1 MGGIFNAVSNVVENV
16 GDFAG
21 NVIETAVDNPIATAA
36 VLIGAPYLAGELLA
50 GELLAGE
57 ALAGGLGADLIAP
70 EIAALGATGTSAGL
84 GGIGAGLI
92 APEITALGTSLG
104 ANTFPSLDFINSIIP
119 KTEEAAASTFGS
131 STAADIAAAEAA
143 SAAQYTGGTGLS
155 QTLFGST
162 PVLTP
167 AAIAEGA
174 VPVATQGILG
184 AGGTFNPLSGSL
196 LSNIIPSTPTDFLT
210 SFIPKT
216 PADIAKTLG
225 TSALLGAATNALIP
239 KPAIAE
245 VNMNIPQSNI
255 PQYGTGQTIFNAY
268 NSAKQGVNNILYPQ
282 GLLTTQPRTAGI
294 YSNYLQQQ
302 GLI

>member
-1 MGGIFNAVSNVVENV
+1 MSVVTNFV
-16 GDFAG
+16 GDTISS
-21 NVIETAVDNPIATAA
+21 VIDTVTDHPLETAVLIA
-36 VLIGAPYLAGELLA
+36 APYLA

-57 ALAGGLGADLIAP
+57 ALAG
-70 EIAALGATGTSAGL
+70 
-84 GGIGAGLI
+84 
-92 APEITALGTSLG
+92 
-104 ANTFPSLDFINSIIP
+104 
-119 KTEEAAASTFGS
+119 EAAAATFGS
-131 STAADIAAAEAA
+131 STAAEIAAAEAA
-143 SAAQYTGGTGLS
+143 SAAAYTGGTGLT
-155 QTLFGST
+155 QTLLGST
-162 PVLTP
+162 PGLT
-167 AAIAEGA
+167 AQAIAEGA

-184 AGGTFNPLSGSL
+184 AGGSFNPLAGYL
-196 LSNIIPSTPTDFLT
+196 GNIIPSTPTDFLT

-239 KPAIAE
+239 KTEVAG

-268 NSAKQGVNNILYPQ
+268 NSAKQGINNILYPQ
-282 GLLTTQPRTAGI
+282 GLLGTQQPRTAGI

>member
-1 MGGIFNAVSNVVENV
+1 MGGVANFV
-16 GDFAG
+16 GDTISS
-21 NVIETAVDNPIATAA
+21 VIDTVTDHPLETAVLIA
-36 VLIGAPYLAGELLA
+36 APYLA

-57 ALAGGLGADLIAP
+57 ALAG
-70 EIAALGATGTSAGL
+70 
-84 GGIGAGLI
+84 
-92 APEITALGTSLG
+92 
-104 ANTFPSLDFINSIIP
+104 
-119 KTEEAAASTFGS
+119 EAAAATFGS
-131 STAADIAAAEAA
+131 STAAEIAAAEAA

-184 AGGTFNPLSGSL
+184 AGGSFNPLAGYL
-196 LSNIIPSTPTDFLT
+196 GNIIPSTPTDFLT

-216 PADIAKTLG
+216 PADITKTLG
-225 TSALLGAATNALIP
+225 TSAILGAATNALIP
-239 KPAIAE
+239 KQEVAG

-255 PQYGTGQTIFNAY
+255 TQYGTGQTIFNAY

-282 GLLTTQPRTAGI
+282 GLLGTQQPRTAGI

>member
-1 MGGIFNAVSNVVENV
+1 MGGVANFV
-16 GDFAG
+16 GDTISS
-21 NVIETAVDNPIATAA
+21 VIDTVTDHPLETAVLIA
-36 VLIGAPYLAGELLA
+36 APYLA

-57 ALAGGLGADLIAP
+57 ALAG
-70 EIAALGATGTSAGL
+70 
-84 GGIGAGLI
+84 
-92 APEITALGTSLG
+92 
-104 ANTFPSLDFINSIIP
+104 
-119 KTEEAAASTFGS
+119 EAAAATFGS
-131 STAADIAAAEAA
+131 STAAEIAAAEAA
-143 SAAQYTGGTGLS
+143 SAAAYTGGTGLT
-155 QTLFGST
+155 QTLLGST
-162 PVLTP
+162 PGLT
-167 AAIAEGA
+167 AQAIAEGA

-184 AGGTFNPLSGSL
+184 AGGSFNPLAGYL
-196 LSNIIPSTPTDFLT
+196 GNIIPSTPTDFLT

-216 PADIAKTLG
+216 PGDIAKTLG

-239 KPAIAE
+239 KQEVAG

-282 GLLTTQPRTAGI
+282 GLLGTQQPRTAGI

>member
-1 MGGIFNAVSNVVENV
+1 MGGVANFV
-16 GDFAG
+16 GDTISS
-21 NVIETAVDNPIATAA
+21 VIDTVTDHPLETAVLIA
-36 VLIGAPYLAGELLA
+36 APYLA

-57 ALAGGLGADLIAP
+57 ALAG
-70 EIAALGATGTSAGL
+70 
-84 GGIGAGLI
+84 
-92 APEITALGTSLG
+92 
-104 ANTFPSLDFINSIIP
+104 
-119 KTEEAAASTFGS
+119 EAAAATFGS
-131 STAADIAAAEAA
+131 STAAEIAAAEAA
-143 SAAQYTGGTGLS
+143 SAAAYTGGTGLT
-155 QTLFGST
+155 QTLLGST
-162 PVLTP
+162 PGLTT

-174 VPVATQGILG
+174 VPVATQGIFG
-184 AGGTFNPLSGSL
+184 AGGSFNPLAGYFG
-196 LSNIIPSTPTDFLT
+196 NIIPSTPTDFLT

-225 TSALLGAATNALIP
+225 TSALLGVATNALIP
-239 KPAIAE
+239 KTEVAG

-282 GLLTTQPRTAGI
+282 GLLGTQQPRTAGI

>member
-1 MGGIFNAVSNVVENV
+1 MGGVANFV
-16 GDFAG
+16 GDTISS
-21 NVIETAVDNPIATAA
+21 VIDTVTDHPLETAVLIA
-36 VLIGAPYLAGELLA
+36 APYLAGEV
-50 GELLAGE
+50 LAGE
-57 ALAGGLGADLIAP
+57 ALAAD
-70 EIAALGATGTSAGL
+70 
-84 GGIGAGLI
+84 
-92 APEITALGTSLG
+92 
-104 ANTFPSLDFINSIIP
+104 
-119 KTEEAAASTFGS
+119 AAAATFGS
-131 STAADIAAAEAA
+131 STAAEIAAAEAA
-143 SAAQYTGGTGLS
+143 NAAAYTGGTGLT
-155 QTLFGST
+155 QTLLGST
-162 PVLTP
+162 PGLTQ

-174 VPVATQGILG
+174 VPVATQGVLG
-184 AGGTFNPLSGSL
+184 IGGNFNPLSGSL

-216 PADIAKTLG
+216 PGDIAKTLG

-239 KPAIAE
+239 KQEVAG

-282 GLLTTQPRTAGI
+282 GLLGTQQPRTAGI